1 MGRWER
7 IEKWLVFI
15 VYVAVLP
22 AIVIAMAL
30 PLFGHQ
36 LTLVAVFG
44 RGEMLLSALAI
55 AADGASEMIGVQL
68 SGYRLTIC
76 RLCVAMVVLIA
87 IIYGLI
93 TTGTVSIVG
102 KTPDMEVLAYYS
114 LLLLFLAVVVSAPS
128 KLWTMGEKNA

>member
-1 MGRWER
+1 MGRRER

-30 PLFGHQ
+30 PLFGQQ

-55 AADGASEMIGVQL
+55 AADGASDMVGVQL
-68 SGYRLTIC
+68 SGYKLTIC
-76 RLCVAMVVLIA
+76 RLCIAMVVLIA
-87 IIYGLI
+87 IIYGLV
-93 TTGTVSIVG
+93 TTGAVSTMG
-102 KTPDMEVLAYYS
+102 KTPDVDVLAYYS
-114 LLLLFLAVVVSAPS
+114 LFLLFLAIAVSAPS
-128 KLWTMGEKNA
+128 KLWTVGGKNA